1 MPPANELFTR
11 LAGLMR
17 SHRSTTFYLNGAPGS
32 GKTHFLQ
39 TVAAQL
45 PTQLASTQ
53 TLGPY
58 SLSIGGQRTRELY
71 QQVLSD
77 LQEMC
82 YLETQP
88 TVFAPESWA
97 DLWVWIA
104 TNGHFKTGQSFAVLI
119 DVSSDG
125 ADDLNPLAVLFS
137 GGRRLEGAWQDQR
150 LGVHTVYAGCW
161 GERELEEYYHTIS
174 ISFPYSHGRNSAT
187 WSGVTVE
194 ELIRLVMAR
203 RSQEAR
209 PIHGLTLFE
218 LTGGHPGAAL
228 EILDLIPSGSLGLSR
243 LLSETAT
250 AAAGGIT
257 AARLLAIWRRLPP
270 ESLRLV
276 RELVLRGSLMATQS
290 QYAVDALVAAALAQV
305 RGEGNQTYIGFR
317 SWFAELVVRYHLEEL
332 SIADLETERVQMSEL
347 MPTIRAMND
356 EAYGLINDVENTARN
371 FVVTYLS
378 RTCQGDESI
387 LAGRHP
393 KLRQNTNDV
402 TDAHQR
408 AVEWRAKN
416 QKLGLPADTNPLI
429 AYCSTSDLA
438 ELIDEIA
445 QEMHSDR
452 WHKFA
457 RAMRGLTH
465 IRDAVMHNQLI
476 DDRCLAEIMSVQAQ
490 IHTALDSFVLPEKLA
505 EPGT

>member
-1 MPPANELFTR
+1 MPSTSELLTR

-17 SHRSTTFYLNGAPGS
+17 SRRTTTFYLNGAPGS

-39 TVAAQL
+39 TLAAQL
-45 PTQLASTQ
+45 PTQLANTQ

-58 SLSIGGQRTRELY
+58 SLSLREQWTRELHER
-71 QQVLSD
+71 VLFD
-77 LQEMC
+77 LHEMG
-82 YLETQP
+82 YLEAQP
-88 TVFAPESWA
+88 SVPDPDNWA
-97 DLWVWIA
+97 DLWLWIA
-104 TNGHFKTGQSFAVLI
+104 SNGHFKNGQSFAVLV

-125 ADDLNPLAVLFS
+125 FDDLDPLADLFS

-161 GERELEEYYHTIS
+161 AERVLEEHYRTIS
-174 ISFPYSHGRNSAT
+174 ISFPYSHGRNSST
-187 WSGVTVE
+187 WSGITVE
-194 ELIRLVMAR
+194 ELVHLVLAR

-209 PIHGLTLFE
+209 PIHGQTLFE

-228 EILDLIPSGSLGLSR
+228 EILELIPSGSLGLSR
-243 LLSETAT
+243 LLSETET
-250 AAAGGIT
+250 AAARGIT

-270 ESLRLV
+270 ESLCLV
-276 RELVLRGSLMATQS
+276 REMVLRGRLLATQS

-305 RGEGNQTYIGFR
+305 RGEGNQAYIGFR

-332 SIADLETERVQMSEL
+332 SIADQETKRVRVSEL

-378 RTCQGDESI
+378 RTYQGNGSI
-387 LAGRHP
+387 LAGRHLKP
-393 KLRQNTNDV
+393 RQNTNDLA
-402 TDAHQR
+402 DAHQR
-408 AVEWRAKN
+408 AVEWRTRN
-416 QKLGLPADTNPLI
+416 QKYGLPVDTNPLI

-452 WHKFA
+452 WQKAA
-457 RAMRGLTH
+457 RAMRGLTQ

-490 IHTALDSFVLPEKLA
+490 IHAALDSFVLPEKRA
-505 EPGT
+505 ESGA